1 MYLVYVKTKNGKPLM
16 PTKRFGRV
24 RKLLKGGKAKVICKC
39 PFTIKLLY
47 DSTEYTQKL
56 SLGIDVGSSHIG
68 SAVVNENGDAVY
80 MAETTIKNDIKDK
93 MDQRRM
99 YRRARRSRKTR
110 YRKARFL
117 NRKNSTKKGKL
128 LPTLV
133 SKIHSHVK
141 EIEFVKSIL
150 PVTDNDLIFETA
162 KFDMH
167 LLKNPKLHNET
178 YRHFGYQKGILY
190 GYANVREY
198 VLERDNHE
206 CQICC
211 KKEGY
216 KRKNGIRL
224 ETHHIVY
231 RSRGGSDDPRNL
243 ITVCPVCHP
252 KIHAG
257 KITIDIEGMPFGV
270 LKHDTHMN
278 IISKRLIDR
287 YPNAIKTYGYITKQ
301 NRFEAKLPKR
311 HYIDACIIANGGSDV
326 NFKSDIVYIKRTITK
341 GDYRQ
346 TNGKRSE
353 KRLTKGKVCGLKRYD
368 KVQYKGNIYF
378 IKGIDSKG
386 YAALMDINNKT
397 IKFPDAPKRDKTP
410 KLSKIKRIT
419 ARNTCLIDIE
429 KVHIANTR

>member
-16 PTKRFGRV
+16 PTKRCGRV
-24 RKLLKGGKAKVICKC
+24 RKLLKEGKAKVICKC

-68 SAVVNENGDAVY
+68 SAVVNEKGDAVY

-93 MDQRRM
+93 MEQRRM
-99 YRRARRSRKTR
+99 YRRNRRSRKTR

-117 NRKNSTKKGKL
+117 NRKNSTKKGRL
-128 LPTLV
+128 PPTLI

-167 LLKNPKLHNET
+167 LLKNPKLHNEK

-190 GYANVREY
+190 GYANAREY

-216 KRKNGIRL
+216 KRKKHLRL

-252 KIHAG
+252 KIHDG

-270 LKHDTHMN
+270 LRHDTHMN
-278 IISKRLIDR
+278 IISKRLVDR
-287 YPNAIKTYGYITKQ
+287 YPNAIETYGYITKQ

-311 HYIDACIIANGGSDV
+311 HYIDACIIANGGPDI
-326 NFKSDIVYIKRTITK
+326 NFKSDIVYIKRSVTK

-346 TNGKRSE
+346 TRGERSE
-353 KRLTKGKVCGLKRYD
+353 IRMNRGKVNGFRRYD

-378 IKGIDSKG
+378 IKGLKKG
-386 YAALMDINNKT
+386 RYADLMDINNKT
-397 IKFPDAPKRDKTP
+397 IKFPDAPKGEKTP
-410 KLSKIKRIT
+410 KLSKFKRIS
-419 ARNTCLIDIE
+419 ARKSCIIDIE
-429 KVHIANTR
+429 KVNIANVN

>member
-1 MYLVYVKTKNGKPLM
+1 MYLVYVKSKNGKPLM

-24 RKLLKGGKAKVICKC
+24 RKLLKEGKAKVVCKC

-68 SAVVNENGDAVY
+68 SAVVNENGDTVY

-93 MDQRRM
+93 MDQRQM
-99 YRRARRSRKTR
+99 YRRNRRSRKTR

-117 NRKNSTKKGKL
+117 NRKNSTKKGRL
-128 LPTLV
+128 PPTLI
-133 SKIHSHVK
+133 SKIHSHEK

-167 LLKNPKLHNET
+167 LLKNPKLHNEK

-216 KRKNGIRL
+216 KHKNNVPL
-224 ETHHIVY
+224 EIHHIVY
-231 RSRGGSDDPRNL
+231 RCQGGCDDPSNL
-243 ITVCPVCHP
+243 ITLCPACH
-252 KIHAG
+252 K
-257 KITIDIEGMPFGV
+257 KYM
-270 LKHDTHMN
+270 L
-278 IISKRLIDR
+278 
-287 YPNAIKTYGYITKQ
+287 
-301 NRFEAKLPKR
+301 
-311 HYIDACIIANGGSDV
+311 V
-326 NFKSDIVYIKRTITK
+326 N
-341 GDYRQ
+341 
-346 TNGKRSE
+346 
-353 KRLTKGKVCGLKRYD
+353 
-368 KVQYKGNIYF
+368 
-378 IKGIDSKG
+378 
-386 YAALMDINNKT
+386 
-397 IKFPDAPKRDKTP
+397 
-410 KLSKIKRIT
+410 
-419 ARNTCLIDIE
+419 
-429 KVHIANTR
+429 